1 MCFYI
6 VFFFFFQ
13 AEDGIRDGRVTGVQ
27 TCALPISWLSEPLS
41 FGHLSAALQATR
53 VNDYK
58 AEDKLGLVA
67 QRQVGIEVDNS
78 AIPRWRANA
87 QLGWG
92 AAGFDVNW
100 NLRFLSAVSE
110 ACSNASVTPV
120 PGCSDAPGATHSLHS
135 IVYHD
140 VQVSWTDAF
149 RLTGLKVEAG
159 VNNLFGSNPPICFT
173 CTLNGYDAGTYD
185 LPGAFWNARATYKF

>member
-1 MCFYI
+1 MR
-6 VFFFFFQ
+6 
-13 AEDGIRDGRVTGVQ
+13 EDSRNYTRVTTRRDCSRARV
-27 TCALPISWLSEPLS
+27 TLTSLLSRLG
-41 FGHLSAALQATR
+41 FGHLSAGLQATR

-58 AEDKLGLVA
+58 AEDTLGIVD
-67 QRQVGIEVDNS
+67 QRQVGVEVRNS

-87 QLGWG
+87 QLNWG

-100 NLRFLSAVSE
+100 NLRFLSAVTESC
-110 ACSNASVTPV
+110 ANASVTPV

-159 VNNLFGSNPPICFT
+159 VNNLFGSNPPLCFT

-185 LPGAFWNARATYKF
+185 LPGAFWNARATFKF